1 MGQGKVCI
9 SCNYS
14 CTISFL
20 VKILLVNLKYL
31 YIQYA
36 WTSIIKKQNRNQNVK
51 VEKMVVL
58 VKTFDHYY
66 HKFELFQLP
75 CKVVKEFETEIK
87 SKFNHGF
94 TNHGYLHSAVWKSLY
109 NFKIRRAQETRD
121 NQFLFQIVQN
131 NEIFEI
137 FKMLKNNS
145 ITFTRLT
152 FTTVWTEISH

>member
-14 CTISFL
+14 FSISFL

-36 WTSIIKKQNRNQNVK
+36 WTSIIKKKNRNQHVK

-58 VKTFDHYY
+58 VKTFDHYH

-109 NFKIRRAQETRD
+109 NFKIKKEPRRQEIT
-121 NQFLFQIVQN
+121 NCS
-131 NEIFEI
+131 
-137 FKMLKNNS
+137 FKMFKTLRFLRSSKYWK
-145 ITFTRLT
+145 
-152 FTTVWTEISH
+152 TTI

>member
-58 VKTFDHYY
+58 VKTFDHYH

-109 NFKIRRAQETRD
+109 NFKIKEPRRQEITNFSFKLFKTMR
-121 NQFLFQIVQN
+121 FLRSS
-131 NEIFEI
+131 
-137 FKMLKNNS
+137 KCWK
-145 ITFTRLT
+145 
-152 FTTVWTEISH
+152 TTV

>member
-14 CTISFL
+14 FTISFL

-36 WTSIIKKQNRNQNVK
+36 WTSISKKQNRNQSVK

-58 VKTFDHYY
+58 VKTFDYY
-66 HKFELFQLP
+66 HHKFELFQLP
-75 CKVVKEFETEIK
+75 CKVVKKFETEIK

-94 TNHGYLHSAVWKSLY
+94 TNHGYLHSTVWKSLY
-109 NFKIRRAQETRD
+109 NFKIKRAQETRD
-121 NQFLFQIVQN
+121 NQLLFQNVQN
-131 NEIFEI
+131 IEIFEI
-137 FKMLKNNS
+137 FKILKNNN

>member
-14 CTISFL
+14 FSISFL

-36 WTSIIKKQNRNQNVK
+36 WTSIIKKKNRNQHVK

-58 VKTFDHYY
+58 VKTFDHYH

-109 NFKIRRAQETRD
+109 NFKIKKEPRRQEIT
-121 NQFLFQIVQN
+121 NCS
-131 NEIFEI
+131 
-137 FKMLKNNS
+137 FKMFKTLRFLRSSKYWK
-145 ITFTRLT
+145 
-152 FTTVWTEISH
+152 TTV